1 MPVDWGSVL
10 LGFWVVGVLG
20 RWESGVLGLWLAGN
34 QGSCFPSF
42 LVTWCLLEQEASRTN
57 RLLTP
62 EFA

>member
-1 MPVDWGSVL
+1 MPVDWGSVF

-42 LVTWCLLEQEASRTN
+42 LVYLVLA
-57 RLLTP
+57 
-62 EFA
+62 